1 MVTSIFLYLVHTGRL
16 TTLAPYETLVQ
27 FTAAVSITLWL
38 NDWLSVKSR
47 NNWVIDD
54 TWDWKKEVIVV
65 TGGSGGIGA
74 GVSQRLAD
82 MGAKVIVLDI
92 IPLTFKPGTK
102 RIVYRKCDLSDEKE
116 IANVCENIRNEEGHP
131 TVLGQ

>member
-1 MVTSIFLYLVHTGRL
+1 MHKSSILPREGLYIDPIVGGLRKSLLHPMVTSIFLYLVHTGRL

-92 IPLTFKPGTK
+92 IPLTFKPG
-102 RIVYRKCDLSDEKE
+102 I
-116 IANVCENIRNEEGHP
+116 
-131 TVLGQ
+131 